1 MLVYESTRG
10 GVDDD
15 DIVVNFIDTI
25 EFERQVCGVLDTLE
39 KQIKLTEEMKMKSLK
54 ERIKEFGVNLELME
68 GRTKGDNK
76 ELEGKVVTITDYGFL
91 SGSDGEYVAYIV
103 KEIEDSFYFGGTVLT
118 ESLKQL
124 DVEGYRDAIKEEGL
138 RIRLVEKRSN
148 KGRKYFSV
156 EFDPED

>member
-1 MLVYESTRG
+1 
-10 GVDDD
+10 
-15 DIVVNFIDTI
+15 
-25 EFERQVCGVLDTLE
+25 
-39 KQIKLTEEMKMKSLK
+39 MKVKSLK

-91 SGSDGEYVAYIV
+91 NGSDGEYAAYIV
-103 KEIEDSFYFGGTVLT
+103 KEIEDSFYFAGTVLT